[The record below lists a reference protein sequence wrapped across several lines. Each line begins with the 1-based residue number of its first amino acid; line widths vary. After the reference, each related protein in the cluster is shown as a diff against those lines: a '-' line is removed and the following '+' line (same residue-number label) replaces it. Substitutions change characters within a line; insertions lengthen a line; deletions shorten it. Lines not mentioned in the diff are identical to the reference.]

1 MDRVLEL
8 EKKVAYLEK
17 RIVFLYNM
25 IDKQSE
31 INDRLIKQYGELQ
44 GKVFEYVNQ
53 TNRNTM
59 LLNVIGNFIKSE
71 EEP

>member
-53 TNRNTM
+53 TNQNTM

>member
-8 EKKVAYLEK
+8 EEKVAYLEK

-71 EEP
+71 EES

>member
-44 GKVFEYVNQ
+44 GKVFEYANQ

-71 EEP
+71 EES

>member
-44 GKVFEYVNQ
+44 EKVFEYANQ

-59 LLNVIGNFIKSE
+59 LLNVIGNFIKSK

>member
-1 MDRVLEL
+1 MAIVLEL

-44 GKVFEYVNQ
+44 GKVFEYANQ
-53 TNRNTM
+53 TNQNTM

>member
-31 INDRLIKQYGELQ
+31 INDRLIKQYGE
-44 GKVFEYVNQ
+44 
-53 TNRNTM
+53 
-59 LLNVIGNFIKSE
+59 
-71 EEP
+71 

>member
-44 GKVFEYVNQ
+44 GKVFEYANQ
-53 TNRNTM
+53 INRNTM

-71 EEP
+71 EES

>member
-44 GKVFEYVNQ
+44 EKVFEYANQ

-71 EEP
+71 EES

>member
-71 EEP
+71 EES

>member
-17 RIVFLYNM
+17 KIVFLYNM

-44 GKVFEYVNQ
+44 GKVFEYANQ
-53 TNRNTM
+53 TNQNTM

>member
-17 RIVFLYNM
+17 KIVFLYNM

>member
-44 GKVFEYVNQ
+44 GKVFEYANQ
-53 TNRNTM
+53 TNQNTM

>member
-44 GKVFEYVNQ
+44 GKVFEYANQ
-53 TNRNTM
+53 TNQNTM

-71 EEP
+71 EET

>member
-44 GKVFEYVNQ
+44 GKVFEYANQ
-53 TNRNTM
+53 TNQNTM

-71 EEP
+71 EES

>member
-53 TNRNTM
+53 TNQNTM
-59 LLNVIGNFIKSE
+59 ILNVIGNFIKSE